1 MDKDYI
7 SRLEHEEF
15 VKRMEDEHHRQNRRI
30 SEMEEHFTQLY
41 TLTLSIEKMAM
52 NIESLDKS
60 IKRQWEHIEKLEE
73 APVNNWNKL
82 KDGILG
88 AIAAAIG
95 GGIVLAIVN
104 FI

>member
-1 MDKDYI
+1 MDDKYLL
-7 SRLEHEEF
+7 RVEHNEF
-15 VKRMEDEHHRQNRRI
+15 AKRMEDEHHRQNRRI
-30 SEMEEHFTQLY
+30 AEMEEHFEQIHA
-41 TLTLSIEKMAM
+41 LTLSIEKMAM